1 MLRRRSALLAVIV
14 AVIAALLAAV
24 ITRGAAASLDQVSF
38 KLARSASS
46 TATGCLPAAKGTVT
60 LTRAGRV
67 EDMQV
72 AVSGLPPGTVFD
84 LFATQVP
91 DAPFGV
97 SWLLGQLRTG
107 SSGDATLELV
117 GQFSKNTFMVAP
129 GSAGAPVIDEAD
141 ASSNPVT
148 APVHV
153 FHLGLWFD
161 SSVDAAAAG
170 CASAVT
176 PFNGTHTAGVQALST
191 RQIAADRG
199 PLQRIGR

>member
-1 MLRRRSALLAVIV
+1 M
-14 AVIAALLAAV
+14 LAAAV
-24 ITRGAAASLDQVSF
+24 TRGATAAQDQITFKMVPSAAAAAS
-38 KLARSASS
+38 
-46 TATGCLPAAKGTVT
+46 GCLPAARGDVT
-60 LTRAGRV
+60 LTRTGRL

-72 AVSGLPPGTVFD
+72 QLTGLPGGTMFD

-97 SWLLGQLRTG
+97 SWLLGQIKTT
-107 SSGDATLELV
+107 SGGDGKLELV

-129 GSAGAPVIDEAD
+129 GTATAPAVDEIDA
-141 ASSNPVT
+141 ASNPAT

-161 SSVDAAAAG
+161 SSADATSAG
-170 CASAVT
+170 CSGAVT